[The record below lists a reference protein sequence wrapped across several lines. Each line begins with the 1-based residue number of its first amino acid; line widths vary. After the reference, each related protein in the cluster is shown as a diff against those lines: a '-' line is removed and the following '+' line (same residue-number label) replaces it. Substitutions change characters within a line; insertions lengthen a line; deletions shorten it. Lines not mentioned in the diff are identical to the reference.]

1 MGTTTSLLD
10 KENQFILEQVG
21 SLEKAAYTIRDNAI
35 KRAQRKFPARLQKV
49 ELAELLGYRNF
60 VDYFR
65 HAIAQE
71 VAQVLAAY
79 DQHIQAVYLFEE
91 STNPDAETEDYL
103 PHVDLTIHLLVKVTS
118 GSAAL
123 EAFITSL
130 DRALTEVLREL
141 PSPVF
146 ATYTS
151 FLDVIA
157 VTQRDILDG
166 RGYAVLLSSIYAP
179 PQIVWQR
186 Q

>member
-10 KENQFILEQVG
+10 EENQFTLEQVG
-21 SLEKAAYTIRDNAI
+21 SLEKTAYAIRDNAI
-35 KRAQRKFPARLQKV
+35 KHAQRKFPMRLQKAG
-49 ELAELLGYRNF
+49 LAGLLGYRNF
-60 VDYFR
+60 VDYLK

-71 VAQVLAAY
+71 VAQVLATY

-103 PHVDLTIHLLVKVTS
+103 SYVDLTIHLLVKVTS

-130 DRALTEVLREL
+130 DRAITEVLRKL
-141 PSPVF
+141 PSPAF
-146 ATYTS
+146 ASYTS
-151 FLDVIA
+151 FLDVLL
-157 VTQRDILDG
+157 VTEHDIQDG

-179 PQIVWQR
+179 PQKVWQR
-186 Q
+186 E